1 MKVYSYIRRSKEE
14 NSEKSLELQRY
25 KIKQYTDA
33 HDYRIE
39 REFVDLVSGGT
50 LLTQRREGLELSSI
64 LQKGDI
70 IIVSELSRYSR
81 NHFGLISDVEKYR
94 RMKVKLIFTDLG
106 DVVSTDSLGSI
117 FYQILSIM
125 SEWYRKSLSEKQL
138 LAKEKLRSQGKY
150 LGGRV
155 SKGKD
160 IGENNVLVDCEKEL
174 KEIRMIMMFRNQ
186 GMKYK
191 DIKFEMERYTGKKQ
205 HISFLHKIVQRGT
218 GLKVYDAVS

>member
-50 LLTQRREGLELSSI
+50 LLTQRTEGLQLSSI

-160 IGENNVLVDCEKEL
+160 IGEKCS
-174 KEIRMIMMFRNQ
+174 
-186 GMKYK
+186 G
-191 DIKFEMERYTGKKQ
+191 
-205 HISFLHKIVQRGT
+205 
-218 GLKVYDAVS
+218 GL